1 MLSEDFTAFAGRIHI
16 RFERSLEA
24 EALKKLVAATISGIA
39 SDCVKA
45 GSRLIG
51 HIKCIAEDDWLED
64 HGMHGD
70 DRMTCH
76 RHQCWTEDCPGEH
89 S

>member
-1 MLSEDFTAFAGRIHI
+1 MTYAPSHYDTFAGHELTRD
-16 RFERSLEA
+16 RWFDTGE
-24 EALKKLVAATISGIA
+24 LV
-39 SDCVKA
+39 
-45 GSRLIG
+45 
-51 HIKCIAEDDWLED
+51 KCIAEDDWLED